1 MPVQELLADKEV
13 ILAAVE
19 QNGELLDF
27 ASEEPCREPRSGFR
41 RPIPQFETKGW
52 QPGNASNDLPRPE
65 EQDFE

>member
-27 ASEEPCREPRSGFR
+27 ASEEPCREGPRKTATHCTTPAEQEQSWDSFPASGR
-41 RPIPQFETKGW
+41 AMQVRC
-52 QPGNASNDLPRPE
+52 
-65 EQDFE
+65 